1 MRGTAT
7 GARELG
13 TLSPRHLVPS
23 IDALLLTGGSAFG
36 LAAADG
42 VVDWLE
48 DLGRGFDTGVA
59 PVPIVPAAVI
69 FDLAEG
75 DPGRRPDAA
84 MGRLACEAAG
94 SGALEEGRVGAG
106 TGATVGKW
114 AGPDAVEPGGLG
126 TWAQTRGDHIVGAL
140 AVVNAFGNVVDGRGG
155 VLAGGAGSVGRG
167 SGRVSG
173 LASGREPGAAPT
185 PGTNTTLAV
194 VATDAPLSR
203 VELQHLARAA
213 SAAVARRI
221 APAHTVFD
229 GDVTFAL
236 STAEDAEV
244 HPPEVL
250 LEFATAAV
258 GALEHAI
265 ERAVHRA

>member
-13 TLSPRHLVPS
+13 TLSPSHLVPS

-42 VVDWLE
+42 VVEWLE
-48 DLGRGFDTGVA
+48 DAGRGFDTGVA
-59 PVPIVPAAVI
+59 RVPIVPAAVI
-69 FDLAEG
+69 FDLEVG

-114 AGPDAVEPGGLG
+114 AGADAVEPGGLG
-126 TWAQTRGDHIVGAL
+126 TWAGTTRGDHTIGAL
-140 AVVNAFGNVVDGRGG
+140 AVVNAFGSVVDGRGR
-155 VLAGGAGSVGRG
+155 VLAGAGG
-167 SGRVSG
+167 SGRG
-173 LASGREPGAAPT
+173 PDREPATPPT
-185 PGTNTTLAV
+185 AGTNTTLAV
-194 VATDAPLSR
+194 VATDAPLTR
-203 VELQHLARAA
+203 VGLQHLARAA
-213 SAAVARRI
+213 STAVARRT

-236 STAEDAEV
+236 STADDAQV
-244 HPPEVL
+244 QPPEVL
-250 LEFATAAV
+250 LEFTTAAV
-258 GALEHAI
+258 GALEHAV

>member
-1 MRGTAT
+1 MRGAAT

-13 TLSPRHLVPS
+13 TLSGRHLVPS

-42 VVDWLE
+42 VVEWLE
-48 DLGRGFDTGVA
+48 DSGRGFDTGVA
-59 PVPIVPAAVI
+59 RVPIVPAAVI
-69 FDLAEG
+69 FDLGVG
-75 DPGRRPDAA
+75 DAGSRPDAA

-94 SGALEEGRVGAG
+94 SGALQEGRVGAG

-114 AGPDAVEPGGLG
+114 AGADAVEPGGLG
-126 TWAQTRGDHIVGAL
+126 TWAQTRGDHTVGAL
-140 AVVNAFGNVVDGRGG
+140 AVVNAFGSVVDGRGR
-155 VLAGGAGSVGRG
+155 VLAGGAGSGGSGRG
-167 SGRVSG
+167 SG
-173 LASGREPGAAPT
+173 LAPGRDAGTPPT

-194 VATDAPLSR
+194 VATDAPLTR

-213 SAAVARRI
+213 SVAVARRT

-236 STAEDAEV
+236 STAEVAEG

-250 LEFATAAV
+250 LELATVAV

-265 ERAVHRA
+265 ERAVHRV